1 MRVRAAVL
9 RASPFERPY
18 AETKP
23 LSIETVT
30 LDPPGADEV
39 LVKIAAAGLCH
50 SDLSVINGDR
60 PRPVPMVLGHECAGV
75 VEEVGPNVS
84 DLKPGDRVV
93 MSFLPTCGHCLPCMD
108 GRAQLCE
115 PGHAANG
122 RGSLL
127 SGAHR
132 LHCDDGAEA
141 YHHCGVSAFAE
152 YAVVSRRSLVK
163 LDADIPLERAAL
175 FGCAVMTGVGTVV
188 NTCKVRPGD
197 TVAVLGL
204 GGVGLSSVLGA
215 AASGATRIIAIDLA
229 PEKLELARTMGA
241 TDAFLATDPEV
252 VEKVKALTS
261 GGVDH
266 AIEMAG
272 SVKAFDLAYKITRR
286 GGKTAT
292 AGLANPNSQ
301 ITIPPVNLVAEER
314 TILGS
319 YMGSCVPTR
328 DIPRFVAMNVAGK
341 LPVEK
346 LLSGTGPL
354 EEINA
359 AFDLLDQGKVVRHI
373 ITF

>member
-1 MRVRAAVL
+1 MRIRAAVL
-9 RASPFERPY
+9 RASPVERPY
-18 AETKP
+18 AVNKP
-23 LSIETVT
+23 LSIEIIE

-60 PRPVPMVLGHECAGV
+60 LRPTPMVIGHECAGV
-75 VEEVGPNVS
+75 VEEVGAGVS
-84 DLKPGDRVV
+84 DLKRGDKVV
-93 MSFLPTCGHCLPCMD
+93 MSFLPTCGHCMPCME

-122 RGSLL
+122 RGTLL
-127 SGAHR
+127 SGAR
-132 LHCDDGAEA
+132 RFHCDDGAQP
-141 YHHCGVSAFAE
+141 YHHSGVSAFAE
-152 YAVVSRRSLVK
+152 YAVVSRRSVVKIDSDISLV
-163 LDADIPLERAAL
+163 EAAL

-197 TVAVLGL
+197 SVAVVGL

-215 AASGATRIIAIDLA
+215 VACGATRIVAIDLA
-229 PEKLELARTMGA
+229 QDKLDLALELGA
-241 TDAFLATDPEV
+241 TDAFLATDPDI
-252 VEKVKALTS
+252 VEKVKAATK

-272 SVKAFDLAYKITRR
+272 SVRAFDLAYKITRR

-301 ITIPPVNLVAEER
+301 ITLPPVNLVGEER
-314 TILGS
+314 TIHGS
-319 YMGSCVPTR
+319 YMGSCVPSR
-328 DIPRFVAMNVAGK
+328 DIPRFIALYERGK
-341 LPVEK
+341 LPVNR

-359 AFDLLDQGKVVRHI
+359 AFDLLDQGKVVRHV